1 MLLQL
6 CERPAILRMHDSFRA
21 PLPRALLVIL
31 SYVLSVDK
39 ASVLVHTGEEKLRVV
54 YRGSLCLPSRANM
67 GKETITTG
75 VASA

>member
-31 SYVLSVDK
+31 THYQWTKQV
-39 ASVLVHTGEEKLRVV
+39 R
-54 YRGSLCLPSRANM
+54 
-67 GKETITTG
+67 
-75 VASA
+75 